1 MIFSGFPRWASIR
14 ALAIVMAIMS
24 LTLVGTASAQAV
36 SLAAPASLATMSRST
51 TGLALGWS
59 AVPGATRYQMQIST
73 NSTMGSPRTVT
84 STTNRADVTGLKPA
98 TTYFFRARAVTST
111 GEAASPFSPAAEAQT
126 RAATDPL
133 TLLNPTSL
141 KVTGTSLTT
150 LSLSWETRG
159 AGLRYRVQYSTQSS
173 MANAAYARFSEPL
186 GSLKN
191 LRPGTTYYAKVSVLD
206 QTGARRSDYAPAVK
220 AGTTALS
227 TPTGLVAVSSARTAL
242 AFQWAPMAD
251 APLYEVTLST
261 SSTLSSPRAV
271 YSITPRV
278 ELTGLLANRTYYAR
292 VRAVSADK
300 SAPYSSWS
308 SIAKGT
314 TRSSSSSY
322 TWLSPAATASPEP
335 SSPSDAL
342 RISWTPR
349 DSVRYMARVSATPD
363 MANPTYMKVTTGGAV
378 LGGLREGSTRF
389 LQVSVT
395 NSSGTR
401 VSDYGPV
408 LKATTALTD
417 APLADD
423 SDTLRVGSY
432 NVGCYLCYS
441 GGVNERPWFERK
453 ATVAAVIKQQRL
465 DVLGVQ
471 EASQGSVED
480 PRTGASSPQFAQLLD
495 LLGDQYR
502 LTNDFRY
509 NCRRST
515 SPNNCSYVDRGASQG
530 TRIYYNA
537 ARVTLLDQGSKRLSE
552 INPSDNDRY
561 VSWAIFR
568 QNSTGKR
575 FLFADTHLEAKDG
588 TYLGASYDALRL
600 TQAKEV
606 QAAVT
611 RANVDALPV
620 ILVGDLNSSRW
631 SSPANYPYDV
641 FTAGGLVDHLGNV
654 YKNSY
659 ALTGADVNHRI
670 RTSYSSFNGYRL
682 AAPRTTYLNGTYID
696 YILTTPMAMTE
707 YQNVVSVD
715 SAGMFLPVLSGG
727 NVVIPSDHNLQR
739 ASVRLP

>member
-1 MIFSGFPRWASIR
+1 MPDNESRMLIDMVRDFANNVMRPQVDEMEANSELPREVFRQLGELGLLS
-14 ALAIVMAIMS
+14 LAYPEEYGGGGQPYEVYLQVVEEIATAWMSVAVGVSVHS
-24 LTLVGTASAQAV
+24 LTINPVYAFGTDEQKERM
-36 SLAAPASLATMSRST
+36 LHDM
-51 TGLALGWS
+51 LG
-59 AVPGATRYQMQIST
+59 
-73 NSTMGSPRTVT
+73 
-84 STTNRADVTGLKPA
+84 
-98 TTYFFRARAVTST
+98 
-111 GEAASPFSPAAEAQT
+111 
-126 RAATDPL
+126 
-133 TLLNPTSL
+133 
-141 KVTGTSLTT
+141 GTQL
-150 LSLSWETRG
+150 G
-159 AGLRYRVQYSTQSS
+159 
-173 MANAAYARFSEPL
+173 AYALSEPDA
-186 GSLKN
+186 GSDVAN
-191 LRPGTTYYAKVSVLD
+191 I
-206 QTGARRSDYAPAVK
+206 QTAAVK
-220 AGTTALS
+220 A
-227 TPTGLVAVSSARTAL
+227 
-242 AFQWAPMAD
+242 
-251 APLYEVTLST
+251 
-261 SSTLSSPRAV
+261 
-271 YSITPRV
+271 
-278 ELTGLLANRTYYAR
+278 
-292 VRAVSADK
+292 
-300 SAPYSSWS
+300 
-308 SIAKGT
+308 
-314 TRSSSSSY
+314 
-322 TWLSPAATASPEP
+322 
-335 SSPSDAL
+335 
-342 RISWTPR
+342 
-349 DSVRYMARVSATPD
+349 
-363 MANPTYMKVTTGGAV
+363 
-378 LGGLREGSTRF
+378 
-389 LQVSVT
+389 
-395 NSSGTR
+395 
-401 VSDYGPV
+401 
-408 LKATTALTD
+408 
-417 APLADD
+417 
-423 SDTLRVGSY
+423 
-432 NVGCYLCYS
+432 
-441 GGVNERPWFERK
+441 
-453 ATVAAVIKQQRL
+453 
-465 DVLGVQ
+465 
-471 EASQGSVED
+471 
-480 PRTGASSPQFAQLLD
+480 
-495 LLGDQYR
+495 GDQYR